1 MSDLPKPS
9 MASNSLYR
17 RDPFAWSKEQ
27 AEALRLRDLEG
38 IDWSNVIEEIESV
51 GQAQNQNWVSHC
63 ARAIEHMLAIE
74 HCKAATSR
82 NLRHWVKEIRS
93 SRIGMASAIRR
104 NQGLQWEY
112 AEMLVDAWADGRAY
126 AVDRLAEYSTEAAG
140 ADDDWRFRRVIREKL
155 PADCPYL
162 VEHVA
167 AYDPKRDKDPKDE
180 VLPPGVAIVLN
191 RALGRDYAIPSGAE
205 QPPKLNRIDTG
216 QAGRHL
222 RM

>member
-51 GQAQNQNWVSHC
+51 GQAQTQNWVSNC

-74 HCKAATSR
+74 HCKTATSG
-82 NLRHWVKEIRS
+82 NLRHWVKEIRAF
-93 SRIGMASAIRR
+93 RIGMASAIRR
-104 NQGLQWEY
+104 NQGLQGEY
-112 AEMLVDAWADGRAY
+112 AEMLADAWADGRAY

-140 ADDDWRFRRVIREKL
+140 VEDDWPFRRVIREKL

-167 AYDPKRDKDPKDE
+167 AYDPKRDKEPQDE

-191 RALGRDYAIPSGAE
+191 RALGRDYAIHRGPSRR
-205 QPPKLNRIDTG
+205 PSWSR
-216 QAGRHL
+216 
-222 RM
+222 

>member
-51 GQAQNQNWVSHC
+51 GQAQRQNWVSHC

-74 HCKAATSR
+74 HCKTATSG
-82 NLRHWVKEIRS
+82 NLRHWVKEIRAF
-93 SRIGMASAIRR
+93 RIGMASAIRR

-112 AEMLVDAWADGRAY
+112 AEMLADAWTDGRAC

-140 ADDDWRFRRVIREKL
+140 AEDDWPFRRVVRAKL
-155 PADCPYL
+155 PANCPYL

-167 AYDPKRDKDPKDE
+167 AYDPKRDKEPQDE

-191 RALGRDYAIPSGAE
+191 RVLGRDYAIRSRPSRL
-205 QPPKLNRIDTG
+205 PI
-216 QAGRHL
+216 
-222 RM
+222 